1 VEALLDSDQ
10 RRRQILDAALGVF
23 ANKGYHGSSVTDI
36 IMAAGIARGTFYL
49 HFESKRSI
57 FDAILGAIFE
67 KVNEQIL
74 PVLMPRNGEGEGVRA
89 QVEGNARRV
98 CRLFLENRDLVRIL
112 MAEAAGLDEQAS
124 ARLVDFYGR
133 LGLWMAESLQDG
145 VDAGIVRPCDTTV
158 AAHAL
163 IGAIRGVFWAWAMDV
178 IELDE
183 DTFVGELMALLNNGI
198 LVAPS

>member
-1 VEALLDSDQ
+1 MDSDQ

-23 ANKGYHGSSVTDI
+23 AKKGYHGSSVTDI
-36 IMAAGIARGTFYL
+36 IVAAGIARGTFYL
-49 HFESKRSI
+49 YFESKRAI
-57 FDAILGAIFE
+57 FDAILGVIFE
-67 KVNEQIL
+67 RVNEQIQ
-74 PVLMPRNGEGEGVRA
+74 PVLMPHNGEGDGVRT

-98 CRLFLENRDLVRIL
+98 CRLFLDHRDLVRIL

-163 IGAIRGVFWAWAMDV
+163 IGAIRGVFWAWAVGV
-178 IELDE
+178 IDLSEE
-183 DTFVGELMALLNNGI
+183 AFVGELMSNLYDGI
-198 LVAPS
+198 LVGPR